1 MNHPMPHARIQ
12 HYVSKSEESLNQILF
27 KHFKVKDPEHLY
39 KLGSI
44 YLNKKRV
51 FADQIIKPND
61 YLRLHLESRRFK
73 VDYDW
78 KKIIVISNPDFVV
91 VNKPRGLPVHATVD
105 NHTENLLYQLR
116 EYLKTDVYIT
126 HRLDQTT
133 SGLMVYAKTLEF
145 QKAFNNALKDRAITK
160 HYRTYV
166 QKNIQ
171 PGHYTHYM
179 SPDPRC
185 PKEMSLEAKEG
196 WYKCEL
202 EILTCTPKEDVFQLR
217 INLLSGRS
225 HQIRAQLMAMNNPI
239 IGDKMYQSKESQ
251 KKYFLE
257 SCHLEFNVAGSNTV
271 ASLSP
276 VSNDSE
282 SV

>member
-1 MNHPMPHARIQ
+1 
-12 HYVSKSEESLNQILF
+12 
-27 KHFKVKDPEHLY
+27 
-39 KLGSI
+39 LG
-44 YLNKKRV
+44 N
-51 FADQIIKPND
+51 
-61 YLRLHLESRRFK
+61 
-73 VDYDW
+73 
-78 KKIIVISNPDFVV
+78 
-91 VNKPRGLPVHATVD
+91 
-105 NHTENLLYQLR
+105 
-116 EYLKTDVYIT
+116 
-126 HRLDQTT
+126 
-133 SGLMVYAKTLEF
+133 
-145 QKAFNNALKDRAITK
+145 
-160 HYRTYV
+160 
-166 QKNIQ
+166 
-171 PGHYTHYM
+171 
-179 SPDPRC
+179 
-185 PKEMSLEAKEG
+185 EG